1 MGPQRRGFRNESQQ
15 TTQVGVGPQQREM
28 QEAFLRTTQVGVRAS
43 TKRNARS
50 ISTDNASW
58 GC

>member
-28 QEAFLRTTQVGVRAS
+28 QEAFLRTTQVGDAEVCLYMS
-43 TKRNARS
+43 NYL
-50 ISTDNASW
+50 
-58 GC
+58 

>member
-1 MGPQRRGFRNESQQ
+1 MGPQQRGFRNESQQ

-28 QEAFLRTTQVGVRAS
+28 QEAFLRTTQVGVKAP
-43 TKRNARS
+43 TKRNAKR
-50 ISTDNASW
+50 ISPSTASW